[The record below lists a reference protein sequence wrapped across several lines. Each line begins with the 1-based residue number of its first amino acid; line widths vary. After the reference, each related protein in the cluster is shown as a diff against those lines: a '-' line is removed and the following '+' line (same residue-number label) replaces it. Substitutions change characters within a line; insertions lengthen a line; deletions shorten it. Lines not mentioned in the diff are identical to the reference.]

1 MCLSLAAVMMGLA
14 SIGCGSGDF
23 APPPPPELIAAE
35 RGGSPGNGPGTI
47 VAKPDSPGAATS
59 GSKSVAVI
67 FNPDLDP
74 EELKLEANQA
84 RVQAGY
90 DHIRLHM
97 PITGEELESSS
108 AAKPAAA
115 TRSQAVLVREAL
127 ARNPHPQAIIV
138 EPANPNDKDLAKA
151 IQEARAAKVPVILV
165 SRPLSAGTGTEGTA
179 SGPPPILVRP
189 RPFDDSARQLVAA
202 AIRNAK
208 NAKLNPEAGAIL
220 LINSAGDT
228 LLPDRVAAV
237 RAALE
242 AAGIHAIQEV
252 RFVRDNQSA
261 QSLLAERLKADPKP
275 TLVFTFDFA
284 ATTGSNSVA
293 GEIASGRPF
302 IQAGYT
308 SEENLLR
315 MATAGEFAALAHYA
329 PSRLIRRAITA
340 AVASAQKQ
348 EVASPVEIAI
358 VVHESPPDSTAP
370 HLQAEMKSR
379 TKQGRGRP

>member
-1 MCLSLAAVMMGLA
+1 
-14 SIGCGSGDF
+14 
-23 APPPPPELIAAE
+23 
-35 RGGSPGNGPGTI
+35 
-47 VAKPDSPGAATS
+47 
-59 GSKSVAVI
+59 
-67 FNPDLDP
+67 
-74 EELKLEANQA
+74 
-84 RVQAGY
+84 
-90 DHIRLHM
+90 
-97 PITGEELESSS
+97 
-108 AAKPAAA
+108 
-115 TRSQAVLVREAL
+115 
-127 ARNPHPQAIIV
+127 
-138 EPANPNDKDLAKA
+138 
-151 IQEARAAKVPVILV
+151 
-165 SRPLSAGTGTEGTA
+165 
-179 SGPPPILVRP
+179 
-189 RPFDDSARQLVAA
+189 
-202 AIRNAK
+202 
-208 NAKLNPEAGAIL
+208 AKLNPEAGAIL

-358 VVHESPPDSTAP
+358 VVH
-370 HLQAEMKSR
+370 
-379 TKQGRGRP
+379 